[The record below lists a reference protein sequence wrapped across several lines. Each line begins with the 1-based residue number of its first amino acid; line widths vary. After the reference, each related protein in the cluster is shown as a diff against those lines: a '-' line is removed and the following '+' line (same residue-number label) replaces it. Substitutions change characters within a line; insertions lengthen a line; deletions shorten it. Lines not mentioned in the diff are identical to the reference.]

1 MIDANSISPAS
12 AIGHPHSTLGTH
24 YLLECSGCRAELLT
38 DLDLLK
44 ATMQNAATKAGATV
58 VETVLHQFNPHG
70 LSGVVVIAESHLAI
84 HTWPEH
90 HYAAIDIF
98 TCGDAQM
105 AEHIFLQILEAF
117 CPQQHTVQKIQRNP
131 PSAPLSNISAL

>member
-1 MIDANSISPAS
+1 MIDANSISPATAMSHTHS
-12 AIGHPHSTLGTH
+12 ALGTH

-44 ATMQNAATKAGATV
+44 STMQNAAAQAGATV

-105 AEHIFLQILEAF
+105 AERISLQILEAF
-117 CPQQHTVQKIQRNP
+117 APQQHTVQKIQRNP
-131 PSAPLSNISAL
+131 PTIPLSRTSDL